1 MLVARLH
8 KPPSAKKLKGFIK
21 RGINLPA
28 GTIIVLHRQSEHEW
42 HLVASTPLKRV
53 TAKVREATR
62 ALFEEQ

>member
-8 KPPSAKKLKGFIK
+8 KPPSAKKLEGVIE
-21 RGINLPA
+21 RGIDLPA
-28 GTIIVLHRQSEHEW
+28 GTIFVLHRQSEHEW
-42 HLVASTPLKRV
+42 HVASTPLKRV